1 MARKKFV
8 LKNKKRFFSFLFF
21 TIFFTFTL
29 IYTVSVAGFDDR
41 QYMSVT
47 VGKGDS
53 LWSIASKY
61 GGNTDIRKKI
71 YLIKKLNH
79 MDSSDLSENVSILVP
94 VDK

>member
-1 MARKKFV
+1 MTKKKYV

-21 TIFFTFTL
+21 TIFLTFTL
-29 IYTVSVAGFDDR
+29 IYTVSVAGFTDKK
-41 QYMSVT
+41 YISVR
-47 VGKGDS
+47 VGEGDS

-79 MDSSDLSENVSILVP
+79 MDSSDLSENVSLLVP